1 MRFSRPELE
10 LAGQRLRMADDIIIE
25 AGPLTRAVE
34 AIVAKGGS
42 GPREASLVATNLV
55 EANLKGHDS
64 HGVGMIP
71 RYIDSLLEG
80 GLQVNQSPKI
90 VHDTGPLVRIDG
102 QRGYGQVIAHDSM
115 VIAIERAK
123 RHGICA
129 AGLYNAHH
137 IGRIGHWAEQAVAEG
152 LVAIHFVNVV
162 SRPIVAPWG
171 GGDGRFGTNP
181 VCIAVP
187 RAKGDPVVLD
197 FATSRIAQGK
207 TRVAHNQGKAVAPG
221 TLIDD
226 KGRPTTDP
234 RYAVVAPHGAIL
246 PFGEHKGSG
255 LALIAEL
262 LGGALTGGA
271 TGRNAFDGRR
281 RVLNGM
287 LTVLLDPARLG
298 TAEHLQSEMEA
309 FIDWMTQSPPGEGFD
324 KVRIA
329 GEPERE
335 WKARRLAEGI
345 PVDATTW
352 SEIVEAA
359 AKVGLAANDVARL
372 AGL

>member
-1 MRFSRPELE
+1 
-10 LAGQRLRMADDIIIE
+10 MADDIVLAAAKLTE
-25 AGPLTRAVE
+25 AIE
-34 AIVAKGGS
+34 AIVAEGGS
-42 GPREASLVATNLV
+42 NAREANLVATNLV

-71 RYIDSLLEG
+71 RYVDSLLEG
-80 GLQVNQSPKI
+80 GLEPNRTPRI
-90 VHDTGPLVRIDG
+90 VLDTGSLLRMDG
-102 QRGYGQVIAHDSM
+102 QKGYGQVIGHDATI
-115 VIAIERAK
+115 IAIEHAQ

-137 IGRIGHWAEQAVAEG
+137 IGRIGAWAELCVAAG
-152 LVAIHFVNVV
+152 LVSIHFVNVV

-187 RAKGDPVVLD
+187 RRGAEPIVLD

-207 TRVAHNQGKAVAPG
+207 TRVAHNQGKQIEPG
-221 TLIDD
+221 TLIDNE
-226 KGRPTTDP
+226 GRPTTDP
-234 RYAVVAPHGAIL
+234 RYSVIPPHGAIL

-255 LALIAEL
+255 LALMAEL
-262 LGGALTGGA
+262 LGGALTGGG
-271 TGRNAFDGRR
+271 TGRVPYEGKK

-287 LTVLLDPARLG
+287 LSILIDPEKLG
-298 TAEHLQSEMEA
+298 TSDHFQSE
-309 FIDWMTQSPPGEGFD
+309 IDGFLAWMLQSPPAEGFD

-329 GEPERE
+329 GEPERTS
-335 WKARRLAEGI
+335 KALRLKEGI

-352 SEIVEAA
+352 AEILASAE
-359 AKVGLAANDVARL
+359 KVGLTGAEITRI
-372 AGL
+372 AGA